1 MTDIDLTAVPLA
13 ALTVE
18 IKRRMNE
25 LEAARADWGWIQTPY
40 RARQAKVL
48 VKALHLKPLLNV
60 GLAGMHTKYNTQTPH
75 ARSSLKLKRQ
85 VRRDR

>member
-25 LEAARADWGWIQTPY
+25 LEAARAELGLDSTAVPSKTGKSSGKSTASKAAVKRWAGWDAYKVQHPNAT
-40 RARQAKVL
+40 RTEFFKAK
-48 VKALHLKPLLNV
+48 KAGK
-60 GLAGMHTKYNTQTPH
+60 A
-75 ARSSLKLKRQ
+75 
-85 VRRDR
+85 